1 MILDSFFLYKSAFV
15 YYFFYEWVWFSPL
28 ENEGGTAGAGDT
40 SDDRINDELGA
51 IAKQIADS
59 NRYCLCYYLLSMLW
73 AYGRII
79 DCVLRSA
86 GSILI

>member
-1 MILDSFFLYKSAFV
+1 MILDSFYCINQPLSII
-15 YYFFYEWVWFSPL
+15 FFYEWVWFSPL

-59 NRYCLCYYLLSMLW
+59 NRYCLCYYLLTMLW